1 MYAFIYGKI
10 DEKTDSTL
18 VLDCNGVGYE
28 IYVTTQTLSTVGGIG
43 DYVKIFTYLHVRE
56 DAMCLF
62 GFQSKKEKEVFL
74 NLISVSSVGAKTA
87 MSILSGISVDDLIS
101 AIAFG
106 DTSSIAKIKGIG
118 KKTAERIVLE
128 LKNSIGT
135 KDIVNLST
143 SNISVASNSEFEDA
157 VILLTSMGL
166 TQADALKLVNSVYE
180 PNDKTEDIISK
191 ALKNMNR

>member
-18 VLDCNGVGYE
+18 VLDSNGVGYE
-28 IYVTTQTLSTVGGIG
+28 IFVTTQTLSTIGGVG
-43 DYVKIFTYLHVRE
+43 DYVKIYTYLYVRE

-87 MSILSGISVDDLIS
+87 MSILSGISADDLIT

-106 DTSSIAKIKGIG
+106 DSSAIAKIKGIG
-118 KKTAERIVLE
+118 KKTAERIILE
-128 LKNSIGT
+128 LKNSIGSQ
-135 KDIVNLST
+135 DISMLT
-143 SNISVASNSEFEDA
+143 SSSAVTINNAEFEDA
-157 VILLTSMGL
+157 VILLTTMGL
-166 TQADALKLVNSVYE
+166 GKVDALKLVNDVYSAG
-180 PNDKTEDIISK
+180 DKTEDIVAK